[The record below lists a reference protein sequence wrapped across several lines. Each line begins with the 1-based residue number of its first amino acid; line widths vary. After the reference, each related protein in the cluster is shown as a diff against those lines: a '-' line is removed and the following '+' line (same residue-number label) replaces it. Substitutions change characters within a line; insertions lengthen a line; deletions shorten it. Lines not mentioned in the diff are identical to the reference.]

1 MPRELEQQWLVSR
14 SRFSVVYGY
23 VLWGET
29 AQEEGTEKRPPKEDP
44 VNMVKLMAR
53 NVLDGIFD
61 DLMENKV
68 LTRGE
73 LQRLGEEVDHIVNRT
88 GDLVDDLT
96 EKTQM
101 AGKIFKD
108 RFFNPKKQLSLK
120 SEDESEKSRDEE
132 KVESAQA
139 LALPPTGNVSWILY
153 TNGSLF
159 ISQLIYY
166 FNEYSWCY
174 HLEEIFRKVQHSFET
189 PNVLTQMPT
198 IERLSMIRY
207 FYLFP
212 GN

>member
-1 MPRELEQQWLVSR
+1 M
-14 SRFSVVYGY
+14 
-23 VLWGET
+23 
-29 AQEEGTEKRPPKEDP
+29 AEKRPPKEDP

-68 LTRGE
+68 LTRE
-73 LQRLGEEVDHIVNRT
+73 
-88 GDLVDDLT
+88 
-96 EKTQM
+96 
-101 AGKIFKD
+101 
-108 RFFNPKKQLSLK
+108 

-132 KVESAQA
+132 RVESAQA